1 VRAVFRA
8 ARGGIGGRKLQA
20 MIIGLVVLVATAA
33 STLALG
39 MLADAHSPFDHAFAS
54 QNGANVAVTVD
65 TSLATSAQIT
75 AATKVKGVTAVAGP
89 FAAQNVDA
97 QVTVPGIDGSVTN
110 PMNFVGRS
118 SPGGPVDDLTLQQG
132 HWPTSDNQVVVS
144 PNAPGVVGSTITV
157 DKQVMTVV
165 GVANSV
171 TNTADA
177 WVLPA
182 EMNAIAGSAGTGSA
196 PSGTTGQVQLLY
208 RFSSNATSSDI
219 AGDISEIKAVLPSGA
234 VLSPVSYLDIRTS
247 EQSSVAPW
255 VPFIIAFG
263 VIALVIS
270 VLIVVNVVGGAV
282 VAGTTRIG
290 VLKSIGFTP
299 LQVVAC
305 YVLLVAVPAVGGAVL
320 GAVGGNLLAVPL
332 YRQNAQAYG
341 VGLLGVPFWVD
352 LAVPLAVL
360 ALTIAAAVGPAWRAG
375 AMSPVQA
382 IATGRA
388 PRPKH
393 GFFAQRLLARVTAV
407 PRPVTLGFASPAARP
422 GRTFVTVVAV
432 LFGAA
437 AVTFGVGLATSLNQV
452 YKDISGGARLPVRVM
467 PLPPGAAAPVRS
479 ATGGGPRKSG
489 NPRRVVI
496 SVGPGAGSLTSAQQH
511 AITTAIAGT
520 PGALHYLSQAQDNLS
535 LPGLGDANGG
545 AQVTAYGGDPSWS
558 GLALISGGWYSQS
571 ASTPEIDVNTLFLND
586 TLAAVGDTYTLVNG
600 AHRVTAKIAGQVFAP
615 GNDVEIFM
623 PVTMLTAIDP
633 TVSGP
638 GYYAVSLEPGHNAD
652 AYASALQN
660 AVGNSYFVSAFSG
673 GDKALLAVVTLVA
686 MLTLLIIAVAGLG
699 VLNTVA
705 LQIRERAHD
714 IGIYKALGMT
724 PRQTLTMV
732 ICSVGLTGLVAGII
746 AVPAGILLHHNV
758 LPTMAHAAN
767 SGLPASLLSV
777 YSAPEIVILALAGL
791 VIALAGALAPATWAA
806 NSRTATALRTE

>member
-1 VRAVFRA
+1 MSAVFRA
-8 ARGGIGGRKLQA
+8 ARGGLGGRKLQA
-20 MIIGLVVLVATAA
+20 VIIGLVVLVATAA

-54 QNGANVAVTVD
+54 QRGADVAVTVD
-65 TSLATSAQIT
+65 TSVASAAQIT

-89 FAAQNVDA
+89 FASEENVDA
-97 QVTVPGIDGSVTN
+97 QVSIPGISGSISN

-118 SPGGPVDDLTLQQG
+118 SPGGPVDDLTLEQG
-132 HWPTSDNQVVVS
+132 HWATSDGQVVIS
-144 PNAPGVVGSTITV
+144 PNAPGALGSAITV
-157 DKQVMTVV
+157 GKRVMTVV

-182 EMNAIAGSAGTGSA
+182 EMNAIAGSAGTGQA
-196 PSGTTGQVQLLY
+196 QLLY
-208 RFSSNATSSDI
+208 RFSSSATSTDITSDI
-219 AGDISEIKAVLPSGA
+219 NEIKAALPSGA
-234 VLSPVSYLDIRTS
+234 VFGGSVSYLDVRQS
-247 EQSSVAPW
+247 EQSGIAPW

-299 LQVVAC
+299 LQVVTC
-305 YVLLVAVPAVGGAVL
+305 YVLLVAVPAVTGAV
-320 GAVGGNLLAVPL
+320 VGVVCGNLLAAPL
-332 YRQNAQAYG
+332 YRQNAQVYQIG
-341 VGLLGVPFWVD
+341 VLGVPFWVD
-352 LAVPLAVL
+352 LAVPLVVL
-360 ALTIAAAVGPAWRAG
+360 ALTIAAAAVPASRAG

-393 GFFAQRLLARVTAV
+393 GFFAQRLLARLTGV

-437 AVTFGVGLATSLNQV
+437 AVTFGVGLATSLNHT
-452 YKDISGGARLPVRVM
+452 YDDISAGARLPVQVL
-467 PLPPGAAAPVRS
+467 PLPPGAQANPGPVS
-479 ATGGGPRKSG
+479 A
-489 NPRRVVI
+489 
-496 SVGPGAGSLTSAQQH
+496 GPGKGPKKVRRILSIGPGGQSLTAAQEH
-511 AITTAIAGT
+511 AITTAITAT
-520 PGALHYLSQAQDNLS
+520 PGTLHYLSEANDNLA
-535 LPGLGDANGG
+535 LPGLGDADGG
-545 AQVTAYGGDPSWS
+545 AQVTAYGGGDPAWS

-571 ASTPEIDVNTLFLND
+571 ASTPGIDVNTLFLND
-586 TLAAVGDTYTLVNG
+586 TSTAVGDRYTLVNG
-600 AHRVTAKIAGQVFAP
+600 GHKVTVKIVGEVFAP
-615 GNDVEIFM
+615 GNDVDIYSS
-623 PVTMLTAIDP
+623 PATLTMIDP
-633 TVSGP
+633 TVTGP
-638 GYYAVSLEPGHNAD
+638 GSYAVSLRPGVNAD
-652 AYASALQN
+652 AYASALQSTL
-660 AVGNSYFVSAFSG
+660 GNSYNINTGRG
-673 GDKALLAVVTLVA
+673 GAKVLLAVVTLVT

-705 LQIRERAHD
+705 LQIRERSHD
-714 IGIYKALGMT
+714 IGIFKALGMT

-732 ICSVGLTGLVAGII
+732 ICSVGITGLVAGIV

-758 LPTMAHAAN
+758 LPAMAHAAN
-767 SGLPASLLSV
+767 SGLPTSLLTV
-777 YSAPEIVILALAGL
+777 YSAPEMVILALAGL
-791 VIALAGALAPATWAA
+791 VIAIAGALAPASWAA